1 MLYASVKTVVGVLM
15 TANFGVPLVTVVS
28 HQDLWD
34 EPMALLAGNMSL
46 TSTIFGIFIALIGIY
61 DLASSQS
68 VALCR
73 FLQYSSLGSGI
84 AFKMAQV
91 CAAIDQFVAV
101 MFPLRHHSII
111 MGALP
116 WLFGATWLTCAS
128 QVIFGFVAHILD
140 METFSEHVASYGG
153 NSSFTGCRWETAL
166 ANIYT
171 IVVELEM
178 MTFSFVTASLLI
190 CTGVVGYR
198 IKTQLLREERQLN
211 QDGNN
216 SSDYSQTFFGN
227 YRAFKYIMMVL
238 SLTTVM
244 DIIAPMFRISSRWYP
259 RPKLNG
265 LLHQL
270 RLFGFIL
277 EGWAYGLLNRK
288 LRAAYRRMFCR
299 RSRRVVDSAV
309 VQNPQPRIRPKP
321 SAASCQEDLDL
332 RSVESAEAEGRF

>member
-1 MLYASVKTVVGVLM
+1 MLYAWVKTVVGILLTV
-15 TANFGVPLVTVVS
+15 NFSVPLITVVS

-46 TSTIFGIFIALIGIY
+46 TSAILGILLALIGIY
-61 DLASSQS
+61 DLANSQG

-73 FLQYSSLGSGI
+73 FLQYSSFGVGI

-101 MFPLRHHSII
+101 MFPIRHYSII
-111 MGALP
+111 MRALP
-116 WLFGATWLTCAS
+116 WLFGATWLTCAA
-128 QVIFGFVAHILD
+128 QVLFGFVAHVLD
-140 METFSEHVASYGG
+140 METFSEHITSQGG
-153 NSSFTGCRWETAL
+153 NSTFTGCRWETAL
-166 ANIYT
+166 ANIYA

-178 MTFSFVTASLLI
+178 MMFSFVTASLLI
-190 CTGVVGYR
+190 YTGVVGYR
-198 IKTQLLREERQLN
+198 IKRRLLSEDRQPQ
-211 QDGNN
+211 QDGN
-216 SSDYSQTFFGN
+216 SSGDYSQTFFGN
-227 YRAFKYIMMVL
+227 YRAFKYIMVVL

-244 DIIAPMFRISSRWYP
+244 DIVAPIFRISSRWCP

-277 EGWAYGLLNRK
+277 EGWAYGLLNMK

-299 RSRRVVDSAV
+299 SSRRVVDPAM

-321 SAASCQEDLDL
+321 SVASYAEDLVL
-332 RSVESAEAEGRF
+332 RSVEDEEAEGRF